1 MSIELGR
8 VRRCAVRYGAF
19 MGAVLTLCAATL
31 PALAAGD
38 RHAGYYYPPPATT
51 EVYKARTL
59 TLPDTGRE
67 VRLGFV
73 VGMTQQMMRQPYPPQ
88 FVIFAKGDDAQKM
101 IIVSLRD
108 GYIDTLFR
116 ARALF
121 AMLTSVAR
129 STQFLIEL
137 GVAEFFTFFDLA
149 KLLGF
154 KKITISDGESFA
166 HQIVIE

>member
-1 MSIELGR
+1 M
-8 VRRCAVRYGAF
+8 RYGVF
-19 MGAVLTLCAATL
+19 LGVVLALCVATVAPAAT
-31 PALAAGD
+31 AD

-59 TLPDTGRE
+59 TLPDTNRE
-67 VRLGFV
+67 VRLGFI
-73 VGMTQQMMRQPYPPQ
+73 VGMTQQMLSQPYPPQ
-88 FVIFAKGDDAQKM
+88 FVIFAKGDDAEKL

-108 GYIDTLFR
+108 GYIDTLYR
-116 ARALF
+116 GRALF

-154 KKITISDGESFA
+154 TRITISDGDTFA
-166 HQIVIE
+166 HQVDIE